1 MEKKVASCILTFY
14 NNGKANVM
22 LVDNFLVE
30 EDYRRLGLGTK
41 MLKKAIGA
49 ARKRKVDSIEL
60 VVNKNNKAAK
70 KLYEKVGFKKTK
82 KDYYRLI
89 LRKFK

>member
-1 MEKKVASCILTFY
+1 MEKVGSCILTFY
-14 NNGKANVM
+14 NNGKANIM

-41 MLKKAIGA
+41 MLKKAISV

-60 VVNKNNKAAK
+60 VVNKDNKAAK

-89 LRKFK
+89 LRKFE

>member
-1 MEKKVASCILTFY
+1 MEKVASCILTFY

-30 EDYRRLGLGTK
+30 EDYRRQGLGIK
-41 MLKKAIGA
+41 MIKKAISVA
-49 ARKRKVDSIEL
+49 SKRKVDSIEL
-60 VVNKNNKAAK
+60 VVNKDNKAAK
-70 KLYEKVGFKKTK
+70 KLYEKVGFEKTK

>member
-1 MEKKVASCILTFY
+1 MEKVGSCILTFY

-30 EDYRRLGLGTK
+30 EDYRKQGLGTK
-41 MLKKAIGA
+41 MLKRAISV
-49 ARKRKVDSIEL
+49 ARRRQVDSIEL
-60 VVNKNNKAAK
+60 VVNKDNRVAK

-82 KDYYRLI
+82 KDYYRII
-89 LRKFK
+89 LRKL